1 MRGCGRCPN
10 QGFNR
15 CGRERLRL
23 FFPLG
28 RQRSAPVGTVVRA
41 EDGTAAERGEGHCAP
56 RGLASAPWFAG
67 SRLEDVVRVL
77 AGHGLQHMRAATP
90 SLRLA
95 GVFVNAREGGM
106 AAERVEGHCAPRGL
120 ASAPRLDGSGLED
133 VVRVLAGHG
142 LQHMRAATSSLRLA
156 GVFVNAREGG
166 MAAAP
171 RRRPRDATEG
181 WRQRPVWTVP
191 ALRTSFQSLPD
202 TGRSRCMSGRLCSSL
217 RAALSP
223 ALSAS

>member
-106 AAERVEGHCAPRGL
+106 AA
-120 ASAPRLDGSGLED
+120 
-133 VVRVLAGHG
+133 
-142 LQHMRAATSSLRLA
+142 
-156 GVFVNAREGG
+156 
-166 MAAAP
+166 AP